1 MKDILDTFGNYAFLG
16 NGPAVWVGS
25 VGIGIVSYLVLKWF
39 FYIVKNRVQA
49 LSRAKTLFA
58 YKIVAAALESTQGWF
73 LFAFSVWIGA
83 RILDRSEFNGLI
95 DFSVILAVTLQIAL
109 WANRVVT
116 AYVEFFSVSQREENP
131 GLVSAAQGLSFIVR
145 LAIWAVA
152 LLLIIDNLGY
162 DVNALIAGLGIG
174 GIAIALAVQNVLS
187 DLFASLS
194 ILLDKPFVVGDFIIV
209 GELLGVVE
217 RVGIKTTR
225 VKSLSGEQLIFSNSD
240 LLNSRIRN
248 FKRMEERRVAF
259 TFGVLYQTTP
269 EQLEAIPLMVRD
281 LINGIENTRFDRAH
295 FKSFGASSYDFEV
308 VYYIG
313 TPDYNEYMDTQQKI
327 NLGICRK
334 FEEMGIEFAY
344 PTRTIYVN
352 QVDKEDS
359 RAPEM
364 QAYSTTRHADD

>member
-1 MKDILDTFGNYAFLG
+1 MEDFLNALDSHALLG
-16 NGPAVWVGS
+16 NGLLSWVS
-25 VGIGIVSYLVLKWF
+25 STGIVIVSYFVLRLCF
-39 FYIVKNRVQA
+39 RIVENRAQA
-49 LSRAKTLFA
+49 LGERVNLFA
-58 YKIVAAALESTQGWF
+58 YKIVVDALKSTQRWF
-73 LFAFSVWIGA
+73 LFALSLWIGT
-83 RILDRSEFNGLI
+83 RILDRSEFNDLI
-95 DFSVILAVTLQIAL
+95 DLSIILAVTLQVAL

-116 AYVEFFSVSQREENP
+116 VYIELFSESQREENP
-131 GLVSAAQGLSFIVR
+131 GSISAVQGLSFIMRV
-145 LAIWAVA
+145 AIWAVA
-152 LLLIIDNLGY
+152 ALLIIDNLGY

-174 GIAIALAVQNVLS
+174 GVAIALAVQNILS

-194 ILLDKPFVVGDFIIV
+194 IVLDKPFVVGDFIIV

-269 EQLEAIPLMVRD
+269 EQLEAIPPIIQN
-281 LINGIENTRFDRAH
+281 LISSIGNTRFDRAH

-327 NLGICRK
+327 NLGLCRK
-334 FEEMGIEFAY
+334 FEEMGVEFAY

-352 QVDKEDS
+352 KVDGKKSQELQ
-359 RAPEM
+359 M
-364 QAYSTTRHADD
+364 QDH